1 MKRGLCAGNFLLSTD
16 LSCGKCTIFQFSVF
30 HFPFSVLHE
39 FRRFGAVVRHHLQEV
54 DAAVEGGDVKVVSL
68 GRIIIRPYRCPYHHR
83 MA

>member
-1 MKRGLCAGNFLLSTD
+1 MKRGLCAGNFLLSND
-16 LSCGKCTIFQFSVF
+16 LSCGKGTIFS
-30 HFPFSVLHE
+30 FSVLHE

-54 DAAVEGGDVKVVSL
+54 DAGVEGGDVKVVSL